1 MALTK
6 HKLGELIEQVDE
18 RNTDRRYGLESVR
31 GISIEKKFIHT
42 KADMSGVSLEGYK
55 LVGCHQFAYV
65 PITSRNSDKITL
77 AHNLTNET
85 YLISSTYIAF
95 EVKRPDLVCDEYLFL
110 FFNRSEFDRL
120 ARFSSWGS
128 ARESLSWVDLCDV
141 DIELPPLDVQR
152 KYVKI
157 YQAMKE
163 NLAANMYSSS
173 GSMVH
178 TATTILG
185 ASRSLSNVISYR
197 LGELIELVDER
208 NDLGIRRFYGLN
220 KAKQFMPTAA
230 STDSLD
236 ERKYKVVRKG
246 RFAFTGMQTGRDE
259 VIRISLYQQEEPII
273 VSPAYTTFEVVKTD
287 VILPEYLF
295 MVFRSPEMDRY
306 GWFVSDSSVRSNL
319 DWDVFCDIEI
329 QLPPL
334 DVQRKYVA
342 IHQGIALKQTAEARI
357 NKLMNSVCP
366 VLVRGA
372 LLEGERME
380 VS

>member
-120 ARFSSWGS
+120 ARFNSWGS

-163 NLAANMYSSS
+163 NVQVYEDKLEELQDAYELQLD
-173 GSMVH
+173 GVKQ
-178 TATTILG
+178 LP
-185 ASRSLSNVISYR
+185 RR
-197 LGELIELVDER
+197 PLGELIGEVDVR
-208 NDLGIRRFYGLN
+208 NRDLTVTSASGVN
-220 KAKQFMPTAA
+220 KQKVFMPSKAA
-230 STDSLD
+230 AADLSN
-236 ERKYKVVRKG
+236 YKLVMG
-246 RFAFTGMQTGRDE
+246 DQLACNLMHIGRDE
-259 VIRISLYQQEEPII
+259 AIPVSMNRVSRPVL
-273 VSPAYTTFEVVKTD
+273 VSPAYLVMSVNAD
-287 VILPEYLF
+287 VDPGYLF
-295 MVFRSPEMDRY
+295 AWLCRSEVDRQA
-306 GWFVSDSSVRSNL
+306 WFVADTSIRSGL
-319 DWDVFCDIEI
+319 EKARFYELEI
-329 QLPPL
+329 PLPSKEA
-334 DVQRKYVA
+334 QR
-342 IHQGIALKQTAEARI
+342 GIAELQAVYEQRRSICERLQDMIKD
-357 NKLMNSVCP
+357 VCS

>member
-18 RNTDRRYGLESVR
+18 RNIDRRYGLESVR
-31 GISIEKKFIHT
+31 GISTQKQFIATH
-42 KADMSGVSLEGYK
+42 ADMTGVSLVNYK
-55 LVGCHQFAYV
+55 VVHTHEFVYI
-65 PITSRNSDKITL
+65 PDTSRRGDKI
-77 AHNLTNET
+77 ALTFNASGDN
-85 YLISSTYIAF
+85 YLVSSICSVF
-95 EVKRPDLVCDEYLFL
+95 KVKRPDLVCDEYLFL

-120 ARFSSWGS
+120 ARFNSWGS
-128 ARESLSWVDLCDV
+128 ARESLSWDDLCDV

-163 NLAANMYSSS
+163 NLAAYTCQASE
-173 GSMVH
+173 GIECAAV
-178 TATTILG
+178 TILS
-185 ASRSLSNVISYR
+185 ASSALESVTRYK
-197 LGELIELVDER
+197 LGELIEQVDER
-208 NDLGIRRFYGLN
+208 NDLGLRRFYGLN

-236 ERKYKVVRKG
+236 ERKYKIVRKG

-273 VSPAYTTFEVVKTD
+273 VSPAYATFEVVKTD

-342 IHQGIALKQTAEARI
+342 IHQWIALRQTAGARMNELI
-357 NKLMNSVCP
+357 NSVCP